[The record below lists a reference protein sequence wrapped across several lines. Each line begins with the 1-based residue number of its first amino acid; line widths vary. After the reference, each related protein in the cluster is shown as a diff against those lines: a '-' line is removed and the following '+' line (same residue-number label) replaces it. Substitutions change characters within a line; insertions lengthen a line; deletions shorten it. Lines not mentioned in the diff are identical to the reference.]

1 MEVILPEIELE
12 MTLAELYGSIGK
24 EVFFVPT
31 MLSSRFD
38 LTPFVPRCTK
48 YIYQHEAM
56 NLPAHAGLEALGG
69 PAYVIKFLS
78 MIPQQFA
85 FAAGNLPVVMFDPV
99 TSSPESEQ
107 TVRMNRNFVQETM
120 SVLKPHQRPELRFY
134 QGPADVQLNRAN
146 QVLAPCWPV
155 DGLDQLPHIL
165 EPEVHHDLQS
175 KEGLARSGLPTPG
188 FEVIEVRL
196 PAEGVS
202 AAWTDA
208 ETTRIITQVQQ
219 RALPFALKL
228 QQTMLGFGTYL
239 IRTESER
246 HNLCSNVLP
255 NVLAN
260 YLPYLNAS
268 NAHLHPANLVIT
280 DMVEKIAA
288 DLGVTLFVD
297 QAGHCT
303 FICGTT
309 QHLVDKVLFSGS
321 HINYRNQPL
330 AKKRLSDIM
339 EKIGSFLHKKG
350 YCGAVNADVL
360 EDTSGRQYI
369 VDLNV
374 RMPGS
379 YVLGALKTH
388 FWAQR
393 GLMCA
398 SLLFKSLLRTSRESF
413 IRCLRDDFT
422 QGRIVI
428 TAWYGDELLE
438 RSFAHLV
445 VGAEDEAGLVEV
457 MQSVDRLCEG

>member
-1 MEVILPEIELE
+1 MEIILPEIELE
-12 MTLAELYGSIGK
+12 MTLGELYASVGK

-56 NLPAHAGLEALGG
+56 NQPAHAGLEAVGG
-69 PAYVIKFLS
+69 LAYVIKFLS

-85 FAAGNLPVVMFDPV
+85 FAAGNLPVVMFDIE
-99 TSSPESEQ
+99 TSSPDSEQ
-107 TVRMNRNFVQETM
+107 IVRMNRIFAQETM
-120 SVLKPHQRPELRFY
+120 SALQPHQRPELRFY
-134 QGPADVQLNRAN
+134 QGPADVQLNQAT
-146 QVLAPCWPV
+146 QILAPCWPV
-155 DGLDQLPHIL
+155 DRLDRLPHTL
-165 EPEVHHDLQS
+165 EPEIHHELHS
-175 KEGLARSGLPTPG
+175 KEGLARSGLPTPA
-188 FEVIEVRL
+188 FEAIEVKL

-202 AAWTDA
+202 AAWLQA
-208 ETTRIITQVQQ
+208 EATRIILQVQK
-219 RALPFALKL
+219 RPVPFALKL

-239 IRTESER
+239 VHTESEK
-246 HNLCSNVLP
+246 HELCGDLLP
-255 NVLAN
+255 NILAN

-268 NAHLHPANLVIT
+268 NAHLHPANLVVT
-280 DMVEKIAA
+280 DLVEDIAD
-288 DLGVTLFVD
+288 DLGVTFFID
-297 QAGHCT
+297 RAGHCT

-309 QHLVDKVLFSGS
+309 QYLVGGVFFSGS

-330 AKKRLSDIM
+330 AEKRLSDIM
-339 EKIGSFLHKKG
+339 EQIGKFLHEKG
-350 YCGAVNADVL
+350 YYGAINADVL
-360 EDTSGRQYI
+360 EDASGKQYI

-374 RMPGS
+374 RMPGC

-388 FWAQR
+388 FWTKR

-413 IRCLRDDFT
+413 IRGLRDDFT

-445 VGAEDEAGLVEV
+445 VGAEDDAALVAIVKRVDENCEV
-457 MQSVDRLCEG
+457 